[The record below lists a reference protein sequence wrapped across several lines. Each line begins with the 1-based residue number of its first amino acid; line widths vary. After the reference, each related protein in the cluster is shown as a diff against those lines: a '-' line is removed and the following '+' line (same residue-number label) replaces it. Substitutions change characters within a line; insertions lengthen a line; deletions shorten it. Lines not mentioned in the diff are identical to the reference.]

1 MKLANFNIGN
11 HAPFF
16 LIAGNCVLESRD
28 SAIETAGKLKEITQK
43 LGISFVYKSS
53 FDKANR
59 SSKDGFRG
67 PGLEEGLKIL
77 SEIKS
82 QIGIPVITDVHD
94 DSPLNEIAD
103 VVDVLQTP
111 SFLCRQ
117 TNFILNVAKQGKPV
131 NIKKGQ
137 FLSPNE
143 MQNVVNKAHSTG
155 NKEIMVCERG
165 FTFGYNNLIS
175 DMRSLPI
182 LRKTNCPVIYDATH
196 SVQLPGGKGNKSG
209 GCREFVPVLARAAI
223 AVGIAG
229 LFIETHEN
237 PDLALSDGPNS
248 WPLNRMHELLE
259 TLISLDETVKK
270 KAYIEDQIEWS
281 DQ

>member
-1 MKLANFNIGN
+1 MKLLDFEIGN

-16 LIAGNCVLESRD
+16 LIAGNCVIESRE
-28 SAIETAGKLKEITQK
+28 SAIETAGKLKEITK
-43 LGISFVYKSS
+43 NLGISLVYKSS

-94 DSPLNEIAD
+94 DSPLDEIAD

-143 MQNVVNKAHSTG
+143 MQNVVKKAKATG
-155 NKEIMVCERG
+155 NEDIMVCERG
-165 FTFGYNNLIS
+165 FSFGYNNLVS

-182 LRKTNCPVIYDATH
+182 LRNTHCPVIYDATH
-196 SVQLPGGKGNKSG
+196 SVQLPGGKGN
-209 GCREFVPVLARAAI
+209 RWI
-223 AVGIAG
+223 
-229 LFIETHEN
+229 
-237 PDLALSDGPNS
+237 
-248 WPLNRMHELLE
+248 W
-259 TLISLDETVKK
+259 
-270 KAYIEDQIEWS
+270 
-281 DQ
+281 

>member
-1 MKLANFNIGN
+1 MKLDTFEVSNNS
-11 HAPFF
+11 PFF
-16 LIAGNCVLESRD
+16 LIAGNCVVESME
-28 SAIETAGKLKEITQK
+28 SAIETAGLLKEITQE
-43 LGISFVYKSS
+43 LGISFIYKSS

-59 SSKDGFRG
+59 SSIDGFRG

-82 QIGIPVITDVHD
+82 QLGVSLITDVHD
-94 DSPLNEIAD
+94 DSPLDEVAD

-117 TNFILNVAKQGKPV
+117 TNFILNVARQGKPV

-137 FLSPNE
+137 FLSPHE
-143 MQNVVNKAHSTG
+143 MQNVVDKARSTG
-155 NKEIMVCERG
+155 NQEIMVCERG

-182 LRKTNCPVIYDATH
+182 LRNTGCPVIFDATH
-196 SVQLPGGKGNKSG
+196 SVQLPGSKGSKSG
-209 GCREFVPVLARAAI
+209 GAREFVPILARAAV

-229 LFIETHEN
+229 LFMETHKN
-237 PDLALSDGPNS
+237 PDTALSDGPNS
-248 WPLNRMHELLE
+248 WPLGKMRDLLKM
-259 TLISLDETVKK
+259 LVSLDKIVKEVT
-270 KAYIEDQIEWS
+270 YIEDQL
-281 DQ
+281 